1 MTGIQ
6 TAPMNVRRTGR
17 PSSGLCSVRQAVADQ
32 SGFGLV
38 EAMVAI
44 VILAVGLIGVAGVSY
59 GTVKLIRTSSALTDQ
74 TVAGHLALE
83 NVHRAGYAA
92 AASGVDTVTI
102 NYADHIVAITV
113 TNVTA
118 TMKEVTAVVPGSGSL
133 GLRTFVTRIGN
144 DRPVPDEPAP
154 Y

>member
-1 MTGIQ
+1 MTGTQ
-6 TAPMNVRRTGR
+6 TNPTNRDRTDPGSVRRTI
-17 PSSGLCSVRQAVADQ
+17 ADE

-44 VILAVGLIGVAGVSY
+44 IILAVGLIGVAGVSF
-59 GTVKLIRTSSALTDQ
+59 GTISLIRTSSALTDQ

-83 NVHRAGYAA
+83 NVQRAGYAA

-113 TNVTA
+113 TNVTT
-118 TMKEVTAVVPGSGSL
+118 TMKEVTAVVPGSGSP